1 MTGMERAMGIINGY
15 EFETVFTPDQQREIE
30 QGISKELDVSVYAR
44 PEFLAIQMREIRIG
58 LEEGLFVESYA
69 DSRYDWFQMS
79 EIRKGLKKGLD
90 VNKYANPLI
99 PFDVMREIRRGLS
112 DGIDLSQGKG
122 MSAGI
127 LREIRK
133 AVKSKVDIGPYIK
146 QGYEEE
152 QLKQI
157 RISLER
163 GVDIAPYLSLC
174 YRGASIREIYL
185 GLEEKIDVSFYAKS
199 DMNWQQMREIRLGLE
214 RRLDV
219 SEYLNTFY
227 SWQQM
232 REIRLGLEEDLP
244 VETYSSLMY
253 TPKEMH
259 KKRLDLLDKQ
269 KLGNTQALCAA
280 SVGQTEKYDDFSLL
294 ISEDAMEAMLV
305 LKDREKCIECD
316 KIMDVLTGSGVTHG
330 IDCFAISQLGEGKS
344 ETDVVVVARGKQ
356 PEEGSDG
363 WYEFFFERNI
373 KKKPKLLEDGSV
385 DYQNIKWFEMVQ
397 TGQVVAVYHPA
408 ERRENGWRITGEV
421 IPSHKGKE
429 QKPLTGKGFILLPDK
444 VTYIAETDGKI
455 EYKEGRLEIAN
466 VLILDDVMPATGNID
481 FNGSVYI
488 RGTVSMGTVVK
499 AEKDILVDG
508 FIESAVL
515 EAGRDIILRKGNNAG
530 GNGCVR
536 AGRDVF
542 GSFFENIKVTAG
554 EDIKANYCM
563 NSELYAGNTIEIT
576 GKNGILVG
584 GSAYAAMG
592 IRAFHMGNDV
602 GILTRIK
609 VGSYD
614 SFISEMAQLANR
626 MEAVDNELLL
636 LKNAC
641 YDFQQKYSVEQLN
654 GNPIYPK
661 LLDAVYT
668 KEIEAGKLYKRYH
681 ELENKK
687 KKSDRAKVVVKG
699 TVFPGT
705 SMDINGAIWNAGLM
719 RNVSVKKTDGR
730 ISVYSNI

>member
-1 MTGMERAMGIINGY
+1 MTRMERAMGIINGY

-30 QGISKELDVSVYAR
+30 QGILKDLNVSVYAR
-44 PEFLAIQMREIRIG
+44 PEFLAIQMREIRLG
-58 LEEGLFVESYA
+58 LEDGLFVESYA

-79 EIRKGLKKGLD
+79 EIRKGLKKQLD
-90 VNKYANPLI
+90 VDKYADSLI
-99 PFDVMREIRRGLS
+99 PFDVMREIRHGLQ
-112 DGIDLSQGKG
+112 DGIDISQGKR

-127 LREIRK
+127 LHEIRK
-133 AVKSKVDIGPYIK
+133 AVKSNVDIAPYIK

-163 GVDIAPYLSLC
+163 GVDIAPYLSVC
-174 YRGASIREIYL
+174 YRGASIREICL
-185 GLEEKIDVSFYAKS
+185 GLEEKIDVSLYAKS

-219 SEYLNTFY
+219 SVYLNTFY

-232 REIRLGLEEDLP
+232 REIRLGLEQDLP

-253 TPKEMH
+253 TPKEMN

-269 KLGNTQALCAA
+269 KQGNMETLNMA
-280 SVGQTEKYDDFSLL
+280 SVEQTEKYNDFSLL
-294 ISEDAMEAMLV
+294 ISADAMEAVVV
-305 LKDREKCIECD
+305 LKDKEKCIECD
-316 KIMDVLTGSGVTHG
+316 EVMDALKNNGVTYG
-330 IDCFAISQLGEGKS
+330 IDGFAISQLGKGKS
-344 ETDVVVVARGKQ
+344 ENAVVVVARGKQ

-363 WYEFFFERNI
+363 WYEFFFEQNI

-385 DYQNIKWFEMVQ
+385 DYQNIKWFEIVQ
-397 TGQVVAVYHPA
+397 TGQTVAVYHPA
-408 ERRENGWRITGEV
+408 ERRENGWRITGEI

-429 QKPLTGKGFILLPDK
+429 QKPLTGKGFLLLPDK

-455 EYKEGRLEIAN
+455 EYNEGRLEISN
-466 VLILDDVMPATGNID
+466 VLILDNVMPTTGNID

-488 RGTVSMGTVVK
+488 KGTVSMGTVVK
-499 AEKDILVDG
+499 AEKDILVEG

-515 EAGRDIILRKGNNAG
+515 EAGRDIILKKGNNAG
-530 GNGCVR
+530 GNGYVR

-542 GSFFENIKVTAG
+542 GRFFENIKVTAG

-584 GSAYAAMG
+584 GCAYAAMG
-592 IRAFHMGNDV
+592 IKAFHMGNDV

-614 SFISEMAQLANR
+614 SFISKMAQLSNR
-626 MEAVDNELLL
+626 MEVVDNELLL

-641 YDFQQKYSVEQLN
+641 YDFQQKYSAEQLN

-661 LLDAVYT
+661 LLDAIYT

-681 ELENKK
+681 ELESRK

-699 TVFPGT
+699 TIFPGT
-705 SMDINGAIWNAGLM
+705 SMDINGVIWNAGLM